1 MSQLRALVTGA
12 TKGMGRSISETLANS
27 GFDVG
32 LLARNRADLV
42 HFQEKLLEQYP
53 DRTFPF
59 YAVDLGNREQR
70 EKAISELDTI
80 PWDLLV
86 NNAGLYIPAAL
97 LDEADDL
104 ATMWAVN
111 VAGPYDLMRGLVPGM
126 IKRGSGQVVNI
137 CSVASIH
144 PQAGSAAYSATK
156 SALLSLTRSLRAET
170 KDHGV
175 GVTAI
180 LPGQTWSNT
189 WQGVQL
195 PKNRLM
201 QPEDIG
207 QVVLKVW
214 ELGPSAIVEE
224 ITLRP
229 QMGDL

>member
-1 MSQLRALVTGA
+1 MSQYRALVTGA
-12 TKGMGRSISETLANS
+12 TKGMGRSISEALAKA

-32 LLARNRADLV
+32 LLARKRTDLIAL
-42 HFQEKLLEQYP
+42 QEKLLQQYP

-59 YAVDLGNREQR
+59 FAVDLAKKEIRDRAVKELA
-70 EKAISELDTI
+70 AIQ
-80 PWDLLV
+80 WDLLV
-86 NNAGLYIPAAL
+86 NNAGVYKPAAL

-104 ATMWAVN
+104 AFMWAVN
-111 VAGPYDLMRGLVPGM
+111 VAGPYDLMRGLVPAM
-126 IKRGSGQVVNI
+126 IERGHGHIVNI
-137 CSVASIH
+137 CSVASLQ

-170 KDHGV
+170 KDHGI

-180 LPGQTWSNT
+180 LPGQTWSNS
-189 WQGVQL
+189 WEGADL
-195 PKNRLM
+195 PESRLM

-207 QVVLKVW
+207 QIVLKAW

-229 QMGDL
+229 QKGDL